1 MIPAL
6 VVPAVA
12 TTPMASFPRGWWA
25 SVAARPSPVI
35 RWSSHGTGSASTPS
49 IASAFPTDEWASSL
63 MAMRGRSGALPPRR
77 WEAVSLATINAD
89 RLPAE
94 PPETKHPP
102 ASGGSPAR
110 SERIRRAWFSA
121 PTAPAASIHDVPC
134 NDEQATTMSK
144 SSAALVGAA
153 GMNER
158 KRGLSQE
165 ITAVARCCSKI
176 SMTLSGLDPLLLI
189 SPSKLASSAETW
201 APPKS
206 SGTGSSASRHRQ

>member
-12 TTPMASFPRGWWA
+12 TTPMASSPLGWPA
-25 SVAARPSPVI
+25 RVAAKPSPVI
-35 RWSSHGTGSASTPS
+35 RWFWHGTVNASTPS
-49 IASAFPTDEWASSL
+49 TASALPTDEWASSL
-63 MAMRGRSGALPPRR
+63 MAMRGRSGAPPPRR

-102 ASGGSPAR
+102 DSGGSPAR
-110 SERIRRAWFSA
+110 SERTRRAWFSA

-134 NDEQATTMSK
+134 NDEQATTMSN

-165 ITAVARCCSKI
+165 ITAVARCWSKI
-176 SMTLSGLDPLLLI
+176 SMTVSGLDPPLLI
-189 SPSKLASSAETW
+189 RPFKLAWRADT
-201 APPKS
+201 
-206 SGTGSSASRHRQ
+206 